1 MKLSDYILQRYE
13 KNYSSQMVLKP
24 TLVPIVP
31 GSSHHSSDLKLAS
44 ADLNQSNVHGKKVKV
59 YMLGQ

>member
-1 MKLSDYILQRYE
+1 MKSSDYIFQRYE
-13 KNYSSQMVLKP
+13 KHYSSQMVLKP

-44 ADLNQSNVHGKKVKV
+44 DLNQSNVHGKKVKV
-59 YMLGQ
+59 YILGQ